1 MTNTNVK
8 QLQVAI
14 DVTGHQSGAAA
25 PSSSS
30 SSTSSSSGTSASNPV
45 SSNASSTGGNSGS
58 SSGSGSQLEELK
70 FKLSLKPK
78 YGEQRDYI
86 SLYVHNLNRK
96 DLKYSLNFNL
106 LSAEGE
112 KKVGLT

>member
-1 MTNTNVK
+1 M
-8 QLQVAI
+8 QVAI

-45 SSNASSTGGNSGS
+45 SSNASSTGGNSGSS

-112 KKVGLT
+112 KKVSLT